1 MDIESP
7 LTRQELLS
15 CMELGKALTAELS
28 ARQLFNR
35 ILQKVSELLPAE
47 NWSMLLV
54 DESTGELRFE
64 LSVELDLKLVED
76 IRLQMG
82 EGIAG

>member
-28 ARQLFNR
+28 SRQLFNR
-35 ILQKVSELLPAE
+35 ILQKVSELLPA
-47 NWSMLLV
+47 
-54 DESTGELRFE
+54 
-64 LSVELDLKLVED
+64 
-76 IRLQMG
+76 
-82 EGIAG
+82 